1 MGGTT
6 TPPHNSKRRSSLA
19 QLGEFI
25 QSLGVR
31 DKREAGDEDKGAN
44 RRGERGDRGVGSS
57 QQPSRRGTL
66 AEIR

>member
-19 QLGEFI
+19 QLGDFI
-25 QSLGVR
+25 QSLGAR
-31 DKREAGDEDKGAN
+31 DKREAAGEQDQDIRGGK
-44 RRGERGDRGVGSS
+44 RGERGGG